1 MKLVPGHSIE
11 LVNNGV
17 LFDRLAEEL
26 SKARHSINVVL
37 FIWRPTGPSQRL
49 VEVISARAKAG
60 VTCRVL
66 VDAVAS
72 RDFESEVAPALKA
85 AGCEVRWFRPLARGV
100 TQQRNHRKI
109 VVIDG
114 REAEGALLP
123 VTDFPNPEV
132 AGPTLAG
139 FVTSTASPHLTRAE
153 RLIQLVIAS
162 AQHRLWIANA
172 YFVPSPG
179 ITALLLE
186 QRARGVDVRVMAAGS
201 QTDHPEVLREQRAT
215 YASLLAGGVRVFEYQ
230 PSLLHSKTMLVD
242 DHLGVVG
249 SINLDRLS
257 LDAME
262 EGSLVMS
269 DPKVAAQLAGDFEDD
284 LAFCLEQHGA
294 PSQ

>member
-1 MKLVPGHSIE
+1 M
-11 LVNNGV
+11 
-17 LFDRLAEEL
+17 
-26 SKARHSINVVL
+26 
-37 FIWRPTGPSQRL
+37 
-49 VEVISARAKAG
+49 
-60 VTCRVL
+60 
-66 VDAVAS
+66 
-72 RDFESEVAPALKA
+72 
-85 AGCEVRWFRPLARGV
+85 
-100 TQQRNHRKI
+100 
-109 VVIDG
+109 VIDG
-114 REAEGALLP
+114 RVGVTGGFGIEDVWLGEGRRPDQWRDSNVIVRGPAVNELQQAFAHNWQEAEGALLP

-132 AGPTLAG
+132 AGTTLAG